1 MKTRIGFFDSGIGGV
16 TVLKECIKL
25 LDNFNYLYYS
35 DSKNNPYGDKSNEEI
50 IKIVDEVV
58 KILINEGCNVIVI
71 ACNTASSLCVEY
83 LRDKYKDIKFIAIV
97 PAIKLVYD
105 KCNGSNTLIMAT
117 RGTMDSEKFQELY
130 GKYGNN
136 NCYLL
141 SCSGLANLIEDGN
154 MELVGDYLDK
164 NISGY
169 RDKVSSVV
177 LGCTHYPIIKS
188 NIKRVLGNVNFYDGS
203 VGVAKQLVRIINDNN
218 FVSDGEFNIKFIDSS
233 NSKDKEKRFFE
244 ILEGSSYE

>member
-16 TVLKECIKL
+16 TVLKECIRL

-105 KCNGSNTLIMAT
+105 KYNGSNTLIMAT

-218 FVSDGEFNIKFIDSS
+218 FVSDGEFCVSFIDSS
-233 NSKDKEKRFFE
+233 SSKDKEKRFFD
-244 ILEGSSYE
+244 ILEG